1 MPLLTQ
7 SDRERIEAAIRDAES
22 RTSGELV
29 TVVADQADPYLF
41 ISLLYA
47 VAGAFTIA
55 PVLWSLGATTN
66 FLSLYVIQVVTFLVV
81 LLLLRWRPVLM
92 ALVPDSIQRLH
103 AERLAR
109 EQFVNLGLADTPER
123 SGILLFVSAAERY
136 VEVIADRGIHERVT
150 VGVWSKAVAAFA
162 EQIKQG
168 KIAEGFLATIEILG
182 AQLAR
187 HMPAE
192 GENPNRLSDVL
203 IELHGS

>member
-7 SDRERIEAAIRDAES
+7 TDRDRIEAAIREVEAQ
-22 RTSGELV
+22 TSGELV
-29 TVVADQADPYLF
+29 TVVADQADHYLF

-55 PVLWSLGATTN
+55 PVLWALGATTN
-66 FLSLYVIQVVTFLVV
+66 FLSLYVIQVVTFLVL

-123 SGILLFVSAAERY
+123 AGILLFVSAAERY
-136 VEVIADRGIHERVT
+136 VEVIADRGIHERVG
-150 VGVWSKAVAAFA
+150 VGIWSKAVAAFA
-162 EQIKQG
+162 ESVKQG
-168 KIAEGFLATIEILG
+168 RIAEGFLAAIEILG
-182 AQLAR
+182 HQLAR
-187 HMPAE
+187 HMPAAA
-192 GENPNRLSDVL
+192 GNPNRLPDVL
-203 IELHGS
+203 IELRG

>member
-1 MPLLTQ
+1 MPLLSQ
-7 SDRERIEAAIRDAES
+7 SERDRIEAAIRAAEA

-29 TVVADQADPYLF
+29 TVVADRADPYLF
-41 ISLLYA
+41 VSLLYA
-47 VAGAFTIA
+47 VAGSFTIA
-55 PVLWSLGATTN
+55 PVLWGLDVTTK
-66 FLSLYVIQVVTFLVV
+66 FLPLYVVQVIAFLLL

-123 SGILLFVSAAERY
+123 AGILLFVSAAERY

-162 EQIKQG
+162 EPVKQG
-168 KIAEGFLATIEILG
+168 RIADGFLATIEILG
-182 AQLAR
+182 SQLER

-192 GENPNRLSDVL
+192 TGNPNRFPDVL
-203 IELHGS
+203 IELRG